1 VCGWL
6 EYGVDLKLKRTPGIY
21 LAGFMGSGKTTVG
34 QALAH
39 RLGWD
44 FVDIDAEVETAAHM
58 SIREIFESKG
68 EPEFRRL
75 ETEMLRHL
83 TKTVERGA
91 PVVVALGGGAFVQP
105 GNFEI
110 LQPKG
115 ISIWLDCPFEK
126 LEARIGAD
134 GPNRPLARDPESL
147 HRLYEARLPGYLKA
161 DHRVNG
167 DQAPDEI
174 VDAILNLPIWK

>member
-1 VCGWL
+1 M
-6 EYGVDLKLKRTPGIY
+6 DLKLKRTPGIY

-34 QALAH
+34 QALAD

-44 FVDIDAEVETAAHM
+44 FVDIDAEVEAAAQM
-58 SIREIFESKG
+58 TITQIFDTMG

-83 TKTVERGA
+83 TKKVERGA

-115 ISIWLDCPFEK
+115 VSIWIDCPFAA
-126 LEARIGAD
+126 LELRIAAD
-134 GPNRPLARDPESL
+134 TANRPLARNSEEL
-147 HRLYEARLPGYLKA
+147 HKLFEARLPGYLKA
-161 DHRVNG
+161 DHRVEG
-167 DQAPDEI
+167 DREVADVVESIMQ
-174 VDAILNLPIWK
+174 LPIWK

>member
-1 VCGWL
+1 M
-6 EYGVDLKLKRTPGIY
+6 DLKLKRTPGIY

-34 QALAH
+34 RALADK
-39 RLGWD
+39 LGWD

-58 SIREIFESKG
+58 TIREIFASKG

-75 ETEMLRHL
+75 ETEMIRSL
-83 TKTVERGA
+83 TKKVERGR

-115 ISIWLDCPFEK
+115 ISIWIDCPFEK
-126 LEARIGAD
+126 LELRIAAD
-134 GPNRPLARDPESL
+134 AANRPLARDHESL
-147 HRLYEARLPGYLKA
+147 RRLYDARLPGYLKA
-161 DHRVNG
+161 DHRVDG
-167 DQAPDEI
+167 DREVSEV
-174 VDAILNLPIWK
+174 VDSILHLPIWK

>member
-1 VCGWL
+1 M
-6 EYGVDLKLKRTPGIY
+6 DLKLKRTPGIY

-34 QALAH
+34 RALAD

-44 FVDIDAEVETAAHM
+44 FVDIDAEVEAAAQLT
-58 SIREIFESKG
+58 ITEIFANQG
-68 EPEFRRL
+68 EAEFRRL

-83 TKTVERGA
+83 TKKVERGT

-110 LQPKG
+110 LEPKG
-115 ISIWLDCPFEK
+115 VSIWIDCPFEV
-126 LEARIGAD
+126 LADRIASD
-134 GPNRPLARDPESL
+134 APNRPLARDPESL
-147 HRLYEARLPGYLKA
+147 RALYDARLPGYLKA
-161 DHRVNG
+161 DHRVDGCNSP
-167 DQAPDEI
+167 AEI